1 MSDTRPISSTG
12 PWRSVALAVLPVV
25 ATLILGQVA
34 TFPNLAPWYL
44 GLAKPSFNP
53 PNWLF
58 GPAWSLL
65 YTLMALAALRILRLP
80 PDTPGRGTALVAFFT
95 QLVLNAAWSWLF
107 FGLHSPLAG
116 LLDIVPQWLAIIVT
130 IDRFARLDR
139 VAAACLVPLAA
150 WVAFAGVLDFWIW
163 RLNG

>member
-1 MSDTRPISSTG
+1 MPSTG

-25 ATLILGQVA
+25 AALILGQVA

-44 GLAKPSFNP
+44 GLAKPGFNP

-58 GPAWSLL
+58 GPAWTLL

-80 PDTPGRGTALVAFFT
+80 PDTPGRGAALAAFFM

-107 FGLHSPLAG
+107 FGLHSPFAG
-116 LLDIVPQWLAIIVT
+116 LLDIVPQMAS
-130 IDRFARLDR
+130 DRCNDRSFRTPGPRGGRLPRAACRLGRLRRRARLLD
-139 VAAACLVPLAA
+139 LA
-150 WVAFAGVLDFWIW
+150 VE
-163 RLNG
+163 RLI

>member
-12 PWRSVALAVLPVV
+12 PWRSVALAVLPGV

-65 YTLMALAALRILRLP
+65 YTLMALAAVFVAARGQALRIALIAALFAALYFTDSRSSWITVLIVVA
-80 PDTPGRGTALVAFFT
+80 TGIYMKAATFREIGIALVCT
-95 QLVLNAAWSWLF
+95 
-107 FGLHSPLAG
+107 
-116 LLDIVPQWLAIIVT
+116 LAI
-130 IDRFARLDR
+130 
-139 VAAACLVPLAA
+139 
-150 WVAFAGVLDFWIW
+150 VLP
-163 RLNG
+163 RRRAVV